1 MIGDLGMKQF
11 SAMWFFPLWLASLA
25 CGVGLLS
32 FAGLP
37 WLGTIFF
44 PLGYIAVLCALLTTI
59 HVWHDWLNPL
69 SLIIFVGFVRFTIPG
84 IWIWF
89 TEADMRISD
98 VPIFRIMGLGSEQ
111 WMHGHMLA
119 LLGLLGVTI
128 GWLML
133 GHTDESRVFQMY
145 KRSRPYLSG
154 GIAYSAVVGVF
165 LGLVSLFIFVQS
177 NVSITEA
184 VDSGAFRATQVQQ
197 GTGKYFYLSFML
209 ISSSVI
215 LTDYFFSRKHAWWL
229 SLAPVTVAMVAFFV
243 LGGRMRS
250 LTSMTAGLLV
260 LRAWRSNAKLSP
272 AAILGLVSII
282 VLLSMFFFVGG
293 VYRGGAGLAGVSQIL
308 SLAAILEYSQQAV
321 LIEYGQLQA
330 LAGAAAM
337 DPGVLRGSTFLEL
350 LWPLTKLFDFG
361 GKSAGVF
368 IVQELVGLGDRKWG
382 FHATLIGDAYLNF
395 GLIGVI
401 VVTIIFAMILKII
414 YMGFRER
421 AIGNAL
427 YALALVYSLRMFFE
441 SIEKYGEALAI
452 LAFAYVIF
460 YIGEI
465 FSRMARGK
473 ASP

>member
-1 MIGDLGMKQF
+1 
-11 SAMWFFPLWLASLA
+11 
-25 CGVGLLS
+25 
-32 FAGLP
+32 
-37 WLGTIFF
+37 
-44 PLGYIAVLCALLTTI
+44 
-59 HVWHDWLNPL
+59 
-69 SLIIFVGFVRFTIPG
+69 
-84 IWIWF
+84 
-89 TEADMRISD
+89 
-98 VPIFRIMGLGSEQ
+98 
-111 WMHGHMLA
+111 MLA
-119 LLGLLGVTI
+119 LLGLLGITI

-133 GHTDESRVFQMY
+133 GHTDESRVFQIY
-145 KRSRPYLSG
+145 ERSRSHLSG
-154 GIAYSAVVGVF
+154 AIAYSSLAGII
-165 LGLVSLFIFVQS
+165 LGLVALIIFVKS

-184 VDSGAFRATQVQQ
+184 VDSGVFRTTQVQQ

-215 LTDYFFSRKHAWWL
+215 LTDYFFSRKYAWWL
-229 SLAPVTVAMVAFFV
+229 SLGPVAVVMVAFFV

-250 LTSMTAGLLV
+250 LTSMIAGLLV

-401 VVTIIFAMILKII
+401 VVTIVFAMILKII
-414 YMGFRER
+414 YRWFKER
-421 AIGNAL
+421 VIDNAV
-427 YALALVYSLRMFFE
+427 YALVLVYSLRVFFE
-441 SIEKYGEALAI
+441 SIEKYGEALII
-452 LAFAYVIF
+452 LAFACATIYL
-460 YIGEI
+460 GEG
-465 FSRMARGK
+465 FSQTACEK